1 MICRDALRGKPESV
15 GVYASERL
23 SFSFSE
29 RPQGKPRS
37 KPNREIRLPGL
48 QGGPRKRDFVV
59 LTRCAPRLYPDLQ
72 PMKPGRSD
80 LTLSTVAFPDL
91 TQRPQLTNHASA
103 GLM

>member
-1 MICRDALRGKPESV
+1 MGWVHAG
-15 GVYASERL
+15 ERL
-23 SFSFSE
+23 SLIHLGKASRGNAKVKTGIGKSDLSE
-29 RPQGKPRS
+29 
-37 KPNREIRLPGL
+37 L
-48 QGGPRKRDFVV
+48 QGGPRKPDFVV

>member
-59 LTRCAPRLYPDLQ
+59 QAAHPRGAEPFPLLAGSLVRQYVICG
-72 PMKPGRSD
+72 KPGCRCGRG
-80 LTLSTVAFPDL
+80 
-91 TQRPQLTNHASA
+91 QRDGPLFYFC
-103 GLM
+103 